1 MLHHRILA
9 RFTEWFGSG
18 GGVIQ
23 TFAVTVLV
31 VVLELAFPRVD
42 PHGFWLLFWMTIY
55 SAVTQPALAY
65 SGAKSQELLH
75 EVLKNQGD
83 MLTNQA
89 DILERIHHML
99 SDDTVIDARSYDI
112 LCRLARNLEYDAKS
126 PGR

>member
-1 MLHHRILA
+1 MLLHHKALA

-65 SGAKSQELLH
+65 SGKSQQLLH

-83 MLTNQA
+83 MLHNQA
-89 DILERIHHML
+89 DILERIEHML
-99 SDDTVIDARSYDI
+99 NKDTVIDRKTY
-112 LCRLARNLEYDAKS
+112 NLVRQIRDNMS
-126 PGR
+126 TDV

>member
-1 MLHHRILA
+1 MLLHHKALA

-65 SGAKSQELLH
+65 SGAKSQQLLH
-75 EVLKNQGD
+75 AVLKN
-83 MLTNQA
+83 
-89 DILERIHHML
+89 
-99 SDDTVIDARSYDI
+99 
-112 LCRLARNLEYDAKS
+112 
-126 PGR
+126 